1 MSLVLYCPYLAA
13 QSFLRKMFQDN
24 RPAVDIMV
32 GLLLWTLI
40 GMNVAWCLRWVEA
53 ADTQRAAAA
62 VPVEEYECEDCD
74 ITDEENSELLEENE
88 ELKSELKE
96 LRQENNVL
104 KAGAIIIKK
113 VPLKVIGM
121 KIVGGFRHE
130 DERRPVDAFT
140 FKKLSSLEDKVLQA
154 LADGWVTS
162 GTPIKGDDLGA
173 SYGVWFQNL
182 IRYEVAPEP
191 AIAPA
196 PAPAPEPSSTADISY
211 MLDAGEVAK
220 KIHSLSKEWRTA
232 RQIQKALDSAPFA
245 PLKTINSALYTML
258 NKGEVEKDSLSTGTP
273 VWKLV

>member
-1 MSLVLYCPYLAA
+1 MPAAESTPDKMSVVLYCPYLAA
-13 QSFLRKMFQDN
+13 QSFLRKMIQDN
-24 RPAVDIMV
+24 RPAVDIVV

-40 GMNVAWCLRWVEA
+40 GVNVAVCLRWVEA
-53 ADTQRAAAA
+53 ADTQRAAEA
-62 VPVEEYECEDCD
+62 VPVEECECEDCD

-88 ELKSELKE
+88 ELKSELRE

-104 KAGAIIIKK
+104 KAGVILIKK

-121 KIVGGFRHE
+121 KIVGGFRRAE
-130 DERRPVDAFT
+130 CQSA
-140 FKKLSSLEDKVLQA
+140 SSLEDQVLQA

-162 GTPIKGDDLGA
+162 GTPMKERNSGIW
-173 SYGVWFQNL
+173 YQNL
-182 IRYEVAPEP
+182 IRYEAAPEP

-196 PAPAPEPSSTADISY
+196 PAPEPSSPADISY
-211 MLDAGEVAK
+211 MLDAGEVAE